1 MVISEEQY
9 TYLSGKGPIER
20 VGTRWTFQCDN
31 PHCGKI
37 FTRKGTKATRTR
49 SYHYC
54 CHPCSTKHFVGVCE
68 IDDCNT
74 PTRTQKHRRG
84 AYPNLCPKH
93 KKRIQRKAR
102 VKRNR
107 ARMFK
112 LMGNACVCCG
122 ERDPLFFQIDHIHN
136 DADYSG
142 LNSNNAGSIQL
153 HQYLAEPE
161 RYQLLCANCNHAKRM
176 NNGELYR
183 PTSWTRRKSALV
195 E

>member
-1 MVISEEQY
+1 MPRNPQETWLDMGDAVPGAIRRGTAFWQA
-9 TYLSGKGPIER
+9 GPAKGSLR
-20 VGTRWTFQCDN
+20 LT
-31 PHCGKI
+31 
-37 FTRKGTKATRTR
+37 TRKT
-49 SYHYC
+49 
-54 CHPCSTKHFVGVCE
+54 
-68 IDDCNT
+68 NT
-74 PTRTQKHRRG
+74 
-84 AYPNLCPKH
+84 
-93 KKRIQRKAR
+93 
-102 VKRNR
+102 KRNR

-142 LNSNNAGSIQL
+142 LNSNNARSIQL

-161 RYQLLCANCNHAKRM
+161 RYQLLCANCNYAKRM

-183 PTSWTRRKSALV
+183 PTSFTRRKSAPV